1 MTRHLYLA
9 LLTLVNVGLQ
19 VLTHLRPEHVLLGP
33 LLDSGQVPPV
43 VGMMDHLH
51 PVPDGLGD
59 HSLSLKLHI
68 VLSHH

>member
-1 MTRHLYLA
+1 MACHVDLA
-9 LLTLVNVGLQ
+9 VLALVNVGLQ
-19 VLTHLRPEHVLLGP
+19 VLNHLGPEHVLLGP
-33 LLDSGQVPPV
+33 LLDPGQVPPV